1 MAVVVNIIIITC
13 IKIIITIIITGII
26 IIIVVVSIIIRS
38 LSSSSLLSVLLFD
51 HHYCCSCYYQL
62 IGTFLRVQVSRE
74 THSYTTDIEAREEG
88 GTPAIIESIR
98 TGLAFQLKDAVSEKL
113 IAARDEDL
121 CWY

>member
-1 MAVVVNIIIITC
+1 M
-13 IKIIITIIITGII
+13 
-26 IIIVVVSIIIRS
+26 
-38 LSSSSLLSVLLFD
+38 
-51 HHYCCSCYYQL
+51 
-62 IGTFLRVQVSRE
+62 SRE

-121 CWY
+121 CWYVKRVFISYLDRYVFGYVLQMLFRNAFIYGGPDVMISEKDRPKQPSNSKSDKKL